1 MSISYKKL
9 LHLLIDR
16 KISNNELIKN
26 SCISAN
32 ILTRI
37 KRNEYISLES
47 IEKLCRYLQC
57 SPNDILEFD
66 LENDKLNII
75 DLFAGCGGL
84 SLGFEM
90 AGFNIPLA
98 IEKDEWAA
106 ETYSFN
112 HKYTIVVKQDIK
124 EISNIDSLLEKN
136 IRIDGIV
143 GGPPC
148 QGFSLSGNRDKNDP
162 RNSLFMEF
170 IRFVDFYKPKFFLME
185 NVSGILSMTTK
196 KGELVKNVILQE
208 CKKIGYNVEIF
219 QLNAAEFGVPQTR
232 LRVFFVGIRK
242 DIKFIKEKLK
252 PEGILFGNEQITI
265 QDAIMDLPQLNAG
278 EGTEESVFDREP
290 FTNYQ
295 RWARGDC
302 SILHNHVAMRHTSRL
317 IERFSHIGF
326 GESVAD
332 VSQQFQQRQRGD
344 VTKISGKVYSQNNMR
359 PYPNKPSPTIP
370 ASFQS
375 NFIHPF
381 LNRNYTAREGAR
393 IQSFPDNY
401 IFFGKRT
408 TMSWEKNLSQY
419 QQIGNAVPPLLAKA
433 IAERLLLYLQN

>member
-196 KGELVKNVILQE
+196 KG
-208 CKKIGYNVEIF
+208 
-219 QLNAAEFGVPQTR
+219 
-232 LRVFFVGIRK
+232 
-242 DIKFIKEKLK
+242 
-252 PEGILFGNEQITI
+252 
-265 QDAIMDLPQLNAG
+265 
-278 EGTEESVFDREP
+278 
-290 FTNYQ
+290 
-295 RWARGDC
+295 
-302 SILHNHVAMRHTSRL
+302 
-317 IERFSHIGF
+317 
-326 GESVAD
+326 
-332 VSQQFQQRQRGD
+332 
-344 VTKISGKVYSQNNMR
+344 
-359 PYPNKPSPTIP
+359 
-370 ASFQS
+370 
-375 NFIHPF
+375 
-381 LNRNYTAREGAR
+381 
-393 IQSFPDNY
+393 
-401 IFFGKRT
+401 
-408 TMSWEKNLSQY
+408 
-419 QQIGNAVPPLLAKA
+419 
-433 IAERLLLYLQN
+433 